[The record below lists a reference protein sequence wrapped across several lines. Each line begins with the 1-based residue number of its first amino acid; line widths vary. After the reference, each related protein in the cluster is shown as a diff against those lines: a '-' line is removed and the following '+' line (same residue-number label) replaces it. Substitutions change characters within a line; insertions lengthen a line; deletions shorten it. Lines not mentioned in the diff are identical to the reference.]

1 MDTYTDISRDGDLQ
15 PGWERV
21 AMEGMNGLTTR
32 DYMED
37 YCIYRI
43 RKEVPLP
50 NYDHVRDD
58 PVNAVAARI
67 REIGTQIETKNPD
80 FFAQVCDQL
89 NLNATTAYAQF
100 KDLADELFRDQQ
112 NGHQGV
118 SWGRIA
124 ALIAF
129 SGRLALHCATHDMEN
144 MVPSVIGWTERYLDG
159 NLNIWMQEHDQW
171 DGFMDFFDKDK
182 ARERVQDTVS
192 SLVTSVCK
200 YAAFG
205 AGLAAIAC
213 LLRR

>member
-1 MDTYTDISRDGDLQ
+1 
-15 PGWERV
+15 
-21 AMEGMNGLTTR
+21 MNEGLTTR

-80 FFAQVCDQL
+80 FFARVCDQL
-89 NLNATTAYAQF
+89 NVNATTAYAQF

-171 DGFMDFFDKDK
+171 TGFVQFFDLHSSDDRAQEALEGFMKK
-182 ARERVQDTVS
+182 AFT
-192 SLVTSVCK
+192 
-200 YAAFG
+200 YAAVGVAVVGF
-205 AGLAAIAC
+205 ASMMMKK
-213 LLRR
+213 